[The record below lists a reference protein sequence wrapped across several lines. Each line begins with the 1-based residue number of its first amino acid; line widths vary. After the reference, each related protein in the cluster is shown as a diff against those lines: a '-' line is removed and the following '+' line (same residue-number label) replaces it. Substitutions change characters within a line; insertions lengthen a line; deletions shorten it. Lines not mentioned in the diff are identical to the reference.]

1 MATRGERKIVSVSVG
16 GDVEILNRGPFESVP
31 MTIDFTGVDDVDK
44 ETGKKIV
51 KAGTPI
57 NKSGAPVTTTPWEG
71 AWGILLHDA
80 YEDNPDGALLRKA
93 YINKTVAA
101 AHSGLDYDEAL
112 EKLFPQ
118 ITFEADQGK

>member
-16 GDVEILNRGPFESVP
+16 GDVEILNRAPFEAVP
-31 MTIDFTGVDDVDK
+31 MTIDFTGVEDVDK

-57 NKSGAPVTTTPWEG
+57 SNKGVPVKETPWTD

-101 AHSGLDYDEAL
+101 AHSGLAYDEDL

-118 ITFEADQGK
+118 ITFEEDQGK